1 MHLIANES
9 GRECAVYL
17 CRERAYMADIFLS
30 EVTIELM
37 TTGNAGV
44 DCSAGVLVEFVL
56 SSWWFGTTSGD
67 YVVYVSVRQPCVP
80 IVVTPLKIQRL
91 IDHCVLLLRG

>member
-44 DCSAGVLVEFVL
+44 DCSV
-56 SSWWFGTTSGD
+56 
-67 YVVYVSVRQPCVP
+67 
-80 IVVTPLKIQRL
+80 
-91 IDHCVLLLRG
+91 